1 MELYNDE
8 DDIKYS
14 FAHTMTNFQDDD
26 KENRAMDPQNEFCE
40 DDQPGEE
47 SRITEGNHEENTI
60 AIAPLSTPL
69 ISVTKILFTATKIGL
84 PAPTEKVLNIR
95 GTEVFQAL
103 VCGELTFRVLRQHNR
118 THPKTLG
125 VMDQTPF
132 NASLRYIQ
140 KLLDTAETP
149 SWITRHILQLLNDC
163 KDDTTALQ
171 REDIIG
177 FLILL
182 RHVIW
187 DIWGQIHVH
196 DPYCHPRVDDTVRDM
211 LTSAIH
217 ATSKELAGFLETW
230 RVRSWKTH
238 LERIAR
244 EAGFLPIPHTNQQF
258 KVNHGSKA
266 INTEEVENPQS
277 KMIMM
282 EPGRRSPRLKS
293 PTTKH
298 PCTPTW

>member
-182 RHVIW
+182 RHVI
-187 DIWGQIHVH
+187 
-196 DPYCHPRVDDTVRDM
+196 
-211 LTSAIH
+211 SATH

-244 EAGFLPIPHTNQQF
+244 EAGFLPIPHTSQRF
-258 KVNHGSKA
+258 KENHGSKA

-277 KMIMM
+277 KMIMVA
-282 EPGRRSPRLKS
+282 PRRRSPRLEL